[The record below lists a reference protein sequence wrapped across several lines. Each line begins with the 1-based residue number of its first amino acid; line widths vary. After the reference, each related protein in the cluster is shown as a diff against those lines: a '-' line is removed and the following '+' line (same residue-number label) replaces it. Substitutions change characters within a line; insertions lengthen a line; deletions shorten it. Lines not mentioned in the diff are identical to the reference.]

1 MCKNNCV
8 NNQNSTKKPFGCIY
22 LAKNILNGKVYVGKT
37 IKSIKK
43 RWIEHISEGRK
54 LRRLRAKNPDKKIWG
69 SHLNN
74 VIAKYDKSIWI
85 LEVLD
90 IAYSEKELNEKETFW
105 INEYDSMNKD
115 KGYNMTTGGEGWKK
129 SDDVIEQIGK
139 TLRQKYQEDAEYR
152 KVRKRATQKGRE
164 AIQRLREE
172 DPEFRKRLN
181 EAIAR
186 ANRKK
191 AKDPEYIKKCK
202 EVKKHLRKEVK
213 DIRKFLR
220 RIKSGVFA
228 KNLAIEFNMS
238 KSSVIRRTVEILG
251 KFGIKTYTDAKEF
264 LQDKDVNKI
273 LEDCDI

>member
-1 MCKNNCV
+1 M

-74 VIAKYDKSIWI
+74 VIAKYDKSIWT
-85 LEVLD
+85 LEILD

-105 INEYDSMNKD
+105 INEYDSMNKE

-129 SDDVIEQIGK
+129 SNDVIEQIGK
-139 TLRQKYQEDAEYR
+139 TLRRKYQEDAEYR

-172 DPEFRKRLN
+172 DPEFIKRLN
-181 EAIAR
+181 EAVAR

-264 LQDKDVNKI
+264 LQDKDIEELMEEIDK
-273 LEDCDI
+273 